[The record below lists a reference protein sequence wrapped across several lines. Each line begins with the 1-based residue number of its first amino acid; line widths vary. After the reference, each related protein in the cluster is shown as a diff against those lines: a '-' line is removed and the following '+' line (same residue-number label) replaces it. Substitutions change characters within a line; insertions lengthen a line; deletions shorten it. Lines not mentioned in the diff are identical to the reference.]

1 MQPKPTSSNPIIRGI
16 NYILDA
22 WLIIALTSVC
32 SGLLIFLSIG
42 LQPRIDK
49 NQLALTS
56 EKLRSVIPGSSVS
69 EILTLEGTQVLKV
82 EKDSKHVGWGIKARG
97 KGWGD
102 IEILIVLDPKAE
114 TLLGIGVLGSEKE
127 TPGLGSKIN
136 AEAFTQQFTATPE
149 KPMRPGTK
157 FTAEKGTPGANQIK
171 AITGA
176 TISSRGV
183 TDAINQ
189 TLTPALIA
197 GLQDVLKKEGSK

>member
-16 NYILDA
+16 KYILDA

-32 SGLLIFLSIG
+32 AGLLIFLSIG

-82 EKDSKHVGWGIKARG
+82 VKETAHVGWGIKARG

-136 AEAFTQQFTATPE
+136 EEKFTKQFASTPE
-149 KPMRPGTK
+149 KSMRTGTK
-157 FTAEKGTPGANQIK
+157 FTAEKGTVGANQIK

-197 GLQDVLKKEGSK
+197 ALQDVLKKEGSK